1 MDLRQKLLDTSESPD
16 DQMQSLI
23 LGGEFED
30 DNDN

>member
-23 LGGEFED
+23 LGEFED